1 MVGWL
6 RMFSIQGFLT
16 WQSKLLMTYKHLSQ
30 AERYQI
36 HALMKA
42 GHDQSQIAKLLDRHK
57 STISREL
64 SRNTGSRGY
73 RPKQACEMSADRAQH
88 SRNAPTVEPWVREAA
103 CALLC
108 IQWSPEQIA
117 SQLPISHETVY
128 QHVYANKAQ
137 GGTLW
142 KHLRCQK
149 QKRKRYAN
157 GRDRR
162 GQIPNRRPLSERPLH
177 IEARRQVGHWECD
190 TVIGASHKGAVVTMV
205 ERKSGYAV
213 MAKVEKKTSELVSS
227 AIVDKLQPMA
237 ARVKTLTFDNGK
249 EFAGHAHIDQQLQS
263 TAYFARPFASWERG
277 SNENLNGLLRQYVP
291 KKRAMSTVSDE
302 EIRMIQN
309 RLNNRPRKRLGFKTP
324 AEVFHQSLKRVALRT

>member
-1 MVGWL
+1 L
-6 RMFSIQGFLT
+6 GFFAT
-16 WQSKLLMTYKHLSQ
+16 AKVPGQEDIMSKSSGRRTRRVFNAEFVAKRLPPPWTTLHLFKPTPQHLS
-30 AERYQI
+30 I
-36 HALMKA
+36 GVNLF
-42 GHDQSQIAKLLDRHK
+42 K
-57 STISREL
+57 STEPLL
-64 SRNTGSRGY
+64 SS
-73 RPKQACEMSADRAQH
+73 K
-88 SRNAPTVEPWVREAA
+88 
-103 CALLC
+103 
-108 IQWSPEQIA
+108 
-117 SQLPISHETVY
+117 LPISHETVY

-142 KHLRCQK
+142 KNLRCQK
-149 QKRKRYAN
+149 QKRKRYAG

-190 TVIGASHKGAVVTMV
+190 TVIGTSHKGAVVTMV

-227 AIVDKLQPMA
+227 AIVDKLKPMA

-249 EFAGHAHIDQQLQS
+249 EFAAHAHIDQQLRS
-263 TAYFARPFASWERG
+263 TAYFARPFTSWERG
-277 SNENLNGLLRQYVP
+277 SNENLNGLLRQYIP

-324 AEVFHQSLKRVALRT
+324 SEVFHESLKRVALRT